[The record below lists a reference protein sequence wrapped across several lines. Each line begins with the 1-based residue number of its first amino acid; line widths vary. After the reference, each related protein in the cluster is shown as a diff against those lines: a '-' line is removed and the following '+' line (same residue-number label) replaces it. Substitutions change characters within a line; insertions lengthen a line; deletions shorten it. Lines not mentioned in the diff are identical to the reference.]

1 MHFKYFIFF
10 LNIIEP
16 SRFFFPETETL
27 KKLYFITN
35 GKLRVLK
42 KSLLFTNNTGQRPNK
57 QHKNNLQSHEVVY

>member
-1 MHFKYFIFF
+1 MHFKYFIFLKYNRTF
-10 LNIIEP
+10 QI
-16 SRFFFPETETL
+16 FFPETETL

-42 KSLLFTNNTGQRPNK
+42 KSLLFTNNTGQYPNK